1 MQVLAYYKSAA
12 DSSKGQAAARGVI
25 MLRLIS
31 LVSPGEG
38 LAFALRAGGRDF
50 ALEAEDEAGLA
61 RWLEVLQRVREDCT
75 ARRIQAAFRGRRARR
90 LMTAEQR
97 EEAAGA
103 GRALGAWGGGG
114 GGGGDGEGVDSSQ
127 RPNEDHL
134 TEQPVEQGERRQEGW
149 LWKAGGA
156 EAKKKKQRRY
166 FVLRGQVRRA
176 CCCFCAAH
184 TRARP
189 HGTTKEPPGDWSR
202 SNFNFTCDQK
212 YYHDHS

>member
-1 MQVLAYYKSAA
+1 
-12 DSSKGQAAARGVI
+12 
-25 MLRLIS
+25 MLRLR
-31 LVSPGEG
+31 LRAQVTPGEG

-114 GGGGDGEGVDSSQ
+114 EGGGGGDGEGGGGGQDLV
-127 RPNEDHL
+127 RPQVQAAVAPKASADAGMAREELDGRMQTL
-134 TEQPVEQGERRQEGW
+134 MALMARAGAADTAMRQGQAQGVWTSARPAAPQAARPG
-149 LWKAGGA
+149 AGA
-156 EAKKKKQRRY
+156 VLALYSEA
-166 FVLRGQVRRA
+166 LGSLEVRRA
-176 CCCFCAAH
+176 PPSPL
-184 TRARP
+184 ARSS
-189 HGTTKEPPGDWSR
+189 T
-202 SNFNFTCDQK
+202 
-212 YYHDHS
+212 